1 MCLVFLFLTLILVH
15 NIILTI
21 IFLFDFVYSQGM
33 SGVSL
38 ILTSWLVGGDERQAS
53 KCKGIFIFHHPA
65 LMFLAIVPA
74 IELAIKP
81 AMEPAIEPAMEP
93 ASQLAMEPA
102 I

>member
-1 MCLVFLFLTLILVH
+1 MCLFFLFLPLILVH
-15 NIILTI
+15 NIILT

-53 KCKGIFIFHHPA
+53 KCKGIFIFHQPA

>member
-1 MCLVFLFLTLILVH
+1 MYGIFFLTLVSVC
-15 NIILTI
+15 NIILTR
-21 IFLFDFVYSQGM
+21 FLFDFVYSQGM

-53 KCKGIFIFHHPA
+53 KCKGIFIFHQPA

>member
-21 IFLFDFVYSQGM
+21 FLFDFIYLQGM

-53 KCKGIFIFHHPA
+53 KCKGIFIFHQPA
-65 LMFLAIVPA
+65 LPFLTLLFLFLFQHSTTKNADDHD
-74 IELAIKP
+74 LARCLEMD
-81 AMEPAIEPAMEP
+81 A
-93 ASQLAMEPA
+93 
-102 I
+102 